1 MRQMNATFCLYLE
14 SRGIFNYAV
23 GETRREEDG
32 RRLGGVTVTAATG
45 LSSSFLLSGTRSRAV
60 IPPTL
65 DGGSLVGSSH
75 GLRARSADVDQSLL
89 FAVSN
94 QHERCHG
101 GLTVLQPERERVG
114 LGETRPLFFFFFF
127 GCFLWYRS
135 KLFSV

>member
-1 MRQMNATFCLYLE
+1 MRLFCLYLE
-14 SRGIFNYAV
+14 SRGVFNYAV

-32 RRLGGVTVTAATG
+32 RRLGGVTVTAETG
-45 LSSSFLLSGTRSRAV
+45 LSSSFLLLSGTRSRAV

-101 GLTVLQPERERVG
+101 GLTVLQPERERERVG
-114 LGETRPLFFFFFF
+114 LGDTSTFFSFSFLVVFF
-127 GCFLWYRS
+127 GTAQSF
-135 KLFSV
+135 FSV